1 MKQDNENIIRVCE
14 LSKKLKEI
22 QAVDHL
28 SLEVCRGDI
37 YGFLGP
43 NGSGKSTTIRMML
56 SLVQPDEGNI
66 EIFGLPL
73 QNHSKQIL
81 SRIGALIEEPDFYEY
96 LSAYKN
102 LELLSVYSGKSVSSG
117 RMTEVLELVGLKER
131 AMSKVKTYS
140 KGMKQRLGIAQALV
154 HDPELLI
161 LDEPSI
167 GLDPAGV
174 KDIRELIRYL
184 NTTLKKTIFLSS
196 HLLTEIEQVSNRMI
210 IINKGRAIVEG
221 HVDKLLQKHHFH
233 TRFQVDDPQKA
244 IRLIQEGNF
253 EIRATEVE
261 GSELKVFCKRE
272 LVPSINKYLNENGIM
287 VESIHQHQR
296 LEDYFLN
303 VT

>member
-28 SLEVCRGDI
+28 SLDVCRGDI

-56 SLVQPDEGNI
+56 SLVKPDEGNI

-73 QNHSKQIL
+73 QNHCKQIL
-81 SRIGALIEEPDFYEY
+81 GRIGALIEEPDFYEY

-117 RMTEVLELVGLKER
+117 RMMEVLELVGLKER

-174 KDIRELIRYL
+174 KDVRELIRYL
-184 NTTLKKTIFLSS
+184 NTALKKTIFLSS
-196 HLLTEIEQVSNRMI
+196 HLLNEIEQVSNRMI

-221 HVDKLLQKHHFH
+221 HVDELLQKHHFH
-233 TRFQVDDPQKA
+233 IRFQVDDPQKA
-244 IRLIQEGNF
+244 IRFIQKSNF
-253 EIRATEVE
+253 EIHSTEVE
-261 GSELKVFCKRE
+261 GSELKIFCKRE

-287 VESIHQHQR
+287 VESIYQHQR

-303 VT
+303 IT